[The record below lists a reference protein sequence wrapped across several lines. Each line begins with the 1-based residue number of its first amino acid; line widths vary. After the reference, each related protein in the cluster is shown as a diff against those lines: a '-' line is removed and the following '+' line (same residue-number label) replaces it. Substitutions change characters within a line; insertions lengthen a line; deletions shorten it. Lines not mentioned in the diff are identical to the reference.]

1 MNVVWSHN
9 KENIKFHHKA
19 KKSDKKGSSQRKR
32 KAMLKV
38 EDKTISLIT
47 SEFWKKYN
55 NCPETVF
62 CTFIHKRKDKKQNDH
77 I

>member
-1 MNVVWSHN
+1 MNVVWSQN
-9 KENIKFHHKA
+9 KENIKFHQKA

-47 SEFWKKYN
+47 SEFWNKYN
-55 NCPETVF
+55 NWPETVF
-62 CTFIHKRKDKKQNDH
+62 CTFIRENIMQKNDH

>member
-1 MNVVWSHN
+1 MNVVWSQN
-9 KENIKFHHKA
+9 KENIKFHQKA

-47 SEFWKKYN
+47 SEFWNKYN
-55 NCPETVF
+55 NWRETVF
-62 CTFIHKRKDKKQNDH
+62 CTFIREKIMKQNDQ